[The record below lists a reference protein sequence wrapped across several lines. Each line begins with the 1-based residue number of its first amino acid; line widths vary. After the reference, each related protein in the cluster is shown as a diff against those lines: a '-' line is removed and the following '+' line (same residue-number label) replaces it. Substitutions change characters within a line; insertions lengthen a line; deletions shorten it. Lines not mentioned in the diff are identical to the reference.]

1 MTAPAATRIEQ
12 QLQRQ
17 RQMQQEQEHNPY
29 AAPAKG
35 LPPRQDQARPDWTAA
50 ETQQRRS
57 ANQ

>member
-1 MTAPAATRIEQ
+1 MAALAPTRIEQ

-17 RQMQQEQEHNPY
+17 RQMQQERHNPY
-29 AAPAKG
+29 AVAAKS

-50 ETQQRRS
+50 EAQQRHS